1 MANVTDAMRED
12 IRAMRFDA
20 EKQMSN
26 SDLQEAIT
34 MANAMTKNTG
44 QDSPTYPA
52 IRAHLETLL
61 LIQQARARH
70 GCIAGPNDKII
81 GARRASD
88 GAPS

>member
-1 MANVTDAMRED
+1 
-12 IRAMRFDA
+12 
-20 EKQMSN
+20 
-26 SDLQEAIT
+26 
-34 MANAMTKNTG
+34 MTKNTG

>member
-1 MANVTDAMRED
+1 MRED

-34 MANAMTKNTG
+34 MANAMAKSTR
-44 QDSPTYPA
+44 QHSPTYPA

-61 LIQQARARH
+61 RIQQAREA
-70 GCIAGPNDKII
+70 
-81 GARRASD
+81 
-88 GAPS
+88 